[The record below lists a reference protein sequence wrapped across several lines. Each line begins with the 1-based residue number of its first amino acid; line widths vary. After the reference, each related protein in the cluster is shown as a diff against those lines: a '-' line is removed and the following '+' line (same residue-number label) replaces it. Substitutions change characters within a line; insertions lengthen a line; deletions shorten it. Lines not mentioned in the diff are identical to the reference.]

1 MTNVCVDNNINEK
14 VSFLSLSEYQQ
25 WSHDNI
31 KNWAPELEQ
40 NIIKTKTKRS
50 EDRMMNG
57 LH

>member
-50 EDRMMNG
+50 EDR
-57 LH
+57 